1 MGWFAASLGRGDQPQ
16 RGPIPLAEGGIS
28 QSLLQQNILFLSE
41 KVKTTVDGK

>member
-16 RGPIPLAEGGIS
+16 RGPIPLAEGDIS
-28 QSLLQQNILFLSE
+28 QSLLQQNIFFLSE